1 MNATAWIINLLAISC
16 LILAFFANRQLALTG
31 LKKGFRTL
39 VSIAP
44 ITVVVVSIV
53 AIVLAFVT
61 PESIGTVLGE
71 SSGIGGILVALGL
84 GAVVHMPALLGFPIA
99 GKVLA
104 NGGAAGPIAA
114 FITSL
119 TMIGIFTI
127 PLEIKVLGKRFALAR
142 NIISAVMAFVIAI
155 MIGVLL

>member
-1 MNATAWIINLLAISC
+1 MTATAWIINLLAIGC

-31 LKKGFRTL
+31 LKKGLRTL
-39 VSIAP
+39 GSIAP

-104 NGGAAGPIAA
+104 NGGAAGPVAA

>member
-1 MNATAWIINLLAISC
+1 MNATAWIINLLAIGC
-16 LILAFFANRQLALTG
+16 LVLAFFANRQLALTG
-31 LKKGFRTL
+31 LKKGLRTL
-39 VSIAP
+39 AGIAP
-44 ITVVVVSIV
+44 ITIVVVSIV
-53 AIVLAFVT
+53 AVVLAFVT
-61 PESIGTVLGE
+61 PESIGVVLGE

-84 GAVVHMPALLGFPIA
+84 GAIVHMPALLGFPIA

-104 NGGAAGPIAA
+104 NGGAAGPVAA

-127 PLEIKVLGKRFALAR
+127 PLEIKILGKRFALAR
-142 NIISAVMAFVIAI
+142 NTISTVMAFVIAI